1 MFIYSAHTLLG
12 PSIPE
17 IRREWLPHNTQLSC
31 QTPWHYHLYSLHH
44 PSSAAKL
51 QTTPSPQIDT
61 DRYSNS
67 QFVKLRKSFLQ
78 VSSVASKHMQ
88 MQQRFKWPICFDY
101 DKISDTCIKE
111 TPKIWP
117 VCSFFF
123 YLKIEISHKHDNS
136 QAPQKLQLWPMP
148 WYRLMHMKVSPV
160 QEAKIMQIF
169 CKSKCAVSDGAV
181 CPWSVL

>member
-1 MFIYSAHTLLG
+1 M
-12 PSIPE
+12 
-17 IRREWLPHNTQLSC
+17 SC
-31 QTPWHYHLYSLHH
+31 QTLWHYHLYSLHH

-67 QFVKLRKSFLQ
+67 HLVKLRKSFLQ

-101 DKISDTCIKE
+101 DKISQVHLRSDLYA
-111 TPKIWP
+111 
-117 VCSFFF
+117 VFF
-123 YLKIEISHKHDNS
+123 YLKCEISHKHDNS

-148 WYRLMHMKVSPV
+148 WHRLMHMKVSPV